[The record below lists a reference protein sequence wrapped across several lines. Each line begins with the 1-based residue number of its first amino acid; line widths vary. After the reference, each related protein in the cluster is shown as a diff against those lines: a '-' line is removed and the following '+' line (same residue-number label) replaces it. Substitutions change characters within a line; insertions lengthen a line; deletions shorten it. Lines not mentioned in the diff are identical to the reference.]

1 MSATELYVKAC
12 RCLYSNETCDQSS
25 WNELLLYLPQLRAS
39 LSCRVCR
46 GLIVDPQSSGYC
58 QHYVCRDCLKK
69 KRALNPGCKWC
80 LDWNKL
86 QQSDRKVR
94 VVLACYKLLC
104 ETIQTSDFYN
114 NMAKDATVENLLG
127 EAISNPDVLTESSFA
142 CRTSDSNV
150 SKDRGKS
157 RSWTAAATS
166 RDLGKIRARENVA
179 KNVNKGDGGTRVAQL
194 RKKLKYSSATSS
206 NSTLKPKDNS
216 DHYSEQCNENLNSSK
231 PTRKVKK
238 GKCEEVEQRNTNKHK
253 CSELESHILKGEIN
267 NNEMQQDFTNNTS
280 KFDKVESRSRNGKV
294 RQICEEGR
302 HMKKRKFR
310 HIMGTGTDFENDNI
324 SLRRPVDQYWK
335 CRPKKRR
342 KVDLGIYNKKSISL
356 QQTI

>member
-12 RCLYSNETCDQSS
+12 RCLYSNESCGSSS
-25 WNELLLYLPQLRAS
+25 WNELLVLLPQLRAS

-58 QHYVCRDCLKK
+58 QHYVCRGCLKK

-114 NMAKDATVENLLG
+114 NMAKDATVENLLE
-127 EAISNPDVLTESSFA
+127 EAISNPDVLSESSSA
-142 CRTSDSNV
+142 CPTSDSNV

-157 RSWTAAATS
+157 RSSTAAAASTS
-166 RDLGKIRARENVA
+166 RDLGKICARENVA
-179 KNVNKGDGGTRVAQL
+179 KNGNKRGDGGTKVGKRTKSKNSTAI
-194 RKKLKYSSATSS
+194 SS
-206 NSTLKPKDNS
+206 NTTLKPKGNS
-216 DHYSEQCNENLNSSK
+216 DHYSEQCNENLNSSE

-238 GKCEEVEQRNTNKHK
+238 WKCEEVEQPITNKHK

-267 NNEMQQDFTNNTS
+267 NNEMQQGFSNNAS
-280 KFDKVESRSRNGKV
+280 KFDKMGSRSRH

-310 HIMGTGTDFENDNI
+310 HIIMGTDSENDSI
-324 SLRRPVDQYWK
+324 GLRRPVEQYWK

-342 KVDLGIYNKKSISL
+342 KIDLGIYNNKSIPL